1 MKTFAALLVGIGIGA
16 SAMLVA
22 QTTDKGGFI
31 VQRDAAIA
39 KNEPGTH
46 NGGGQTIGYS
56 FFDKTPGMKFIFRKR
71 AFHPGSGVGLHEQ
84 HEDEVYYA
92 LSGKGVMTVDGKDI
106 EMTAGTAVLTRPG
119 SSHSLKQTG
128 PEDLVMLIAYEIK

>member
-1 MKTFAALLVGIGIGA
+1 MKTFAVLLTGICIGA
-16 SAMLVA
+16 AAMLVA
-22 QTTDKGGFI
+22 QPPTRGGFI
-31 VQRDAAIA
+31 VQRDAEIA

-56 FFDKTPGMKFIFRKR
+56 FFDKTPGMKFVFRKR

-92 LSGKGVMTVDGKDI
+92 LSGKGVMTVDGKDV
-106 EMTAGTAVLTRPG
+106 EMTQGTAVLTRPG

-128 PEDLVMLIAYEIK
+128 PDDLVMLIAYEIK

>member
-1 MKTFAALLVGIGIGA
+1 MKTLAALLAGICLGA
-16 SAMLVA
+16 TAMLVA
-22 QTTDKGGFI
+22 QTAPKGGFI
-31 VQRDAAIA
+31 VQRDAEIA

-56 FFDKTPGMKFIFRKR
+56 FFDKTPGMKFVFRKR

-92 LSGKGVMTVDGKDI
+92 LSGRGVMTVDGKEID
-106 EMTAGTAVLTRPG
+106 MTPGTAVLTRPG
-119 SSHSLKQTG
+119 SSHSLKQVG
-128 PEDLVMLIAYEIK
+128 AEDLVILIAYEVK

>member
-16 SAMLVA
+16 GAMLVA
-22 QTTDKGGFI
+22 QTTPKGGFI
-31 VQRDAAIA
+31 VQSDAEIA

-46 NGGGQTIGYS
+46 NGGGQTIGFS
-56 FFDKTPGMKFIFRKR
+56 FFDKTPGMKFVFRKR

-92 LSGKGVMTVDGKDI
+92 LSGKGVMTLDDKPVDV
-106 EMTAGTAVLTRPG
+106 TPGTAILTRPG
-119 SSHSLKQTG
+119 SSHGLKQVG
-128 PEDLVMLIAYEIK
+128 SEDLVVLIAYEIK